1 MKEPP
6 QDIVDALDRMHLL
19 QGGRPLGEPL
29 TGGVSSDIWRIDLP
43 GGSICIKRALPTLR
57 VNALWQAPVERNLY
71 EARWMQC
78 ASRAVPQAAPKLLG
92 QDRAT
97 GTLAMEFLPV
107 ERYKLWKAQ
116 LLGGT
121 VDPGFAAAV
130 ASALGRI
137 HAITA
142 ADRSLA
148 ADFPTDAI
156 FVDIRLEPYLAHTG
170 RAHPD
175 LADRMQALI
184 EATLQNKHAL
194 VHGDVS
200 PKNILCGPIGPVF
213 LDAECAWWGDPAFDL
228 AFCLN
233 HLMLK
238 YLVVPS
244 ARDALLLSFLKMVAT
259 YLPLVDWEPAASL
272 EMRAAHLLPA
282 LFLARVDGK
291 SPVEDITREEERDK
305 VRSIARRLLDAPP
318 DRLTDVAKVMKEEI
332 AL

>member
-1 MKEPP
+1 
-6 QDIVDALDRMHLL
+6 MHLL
-19 QGGRPLGEPL
+19 HGARPLGEPL

-43 GGSICIKRALPTLR
+43 SGSICIKRALPTLR
-57 VNALWQAPVERNLY
+57 VNALWKAPVERNLY

-78 ASRAVPQAAPKLLG
+78 ASRAVPHATPALLG
-92 QDRAT
+92 QDETT
-97 GTLAMEFLPV
+97 GTLAMEFLPA

-116 LLGGT
+116 LFDGV

-130 ASALGRI
+130 AGTLGRI

-142 ADRSLA
+142 ADQSLA

-156 FVDIRLEPYLAHTG
+156 FFDIRLEPYLAHTG

-184 EATLQNKHAL
+184 ETTLRNKHAL
-194 VHGDVS
+194 IHGDVS

-238 YLVVPS
+238 YLSVPP
-244 ARDALLLSFLKMVAT
+244 ARDALSLSFQKMVAT
-259 YLPLVDWEPAASL
+259 YLPLVDWEPTASL

-291 SPVEDITREEERDK
+291 SPVEYITRDEQIGK

-318 DRLTDVAKVMKEEI
+318 DRLTDVAQVMTEEI
-332 AL
+332 VL